1 METSSPPLSIPTVL
15 APIWYISGM
24 VAGSGIEKYQQI
36 AFSTGDK
43 SFVMFNWSNLTA
55 TIQTSLVDGTHC
67 NIISGDSRDPQDN
80 P

>member
-1 METSSPPLSIPTVL
+1 
-15 APIWYISGM
+15 M

-43 SFVMFNWSNLTA
+43 SLVMFNWSNLTA
-55 TIQTSLVDGTHC
+55 TIQTSLVDGTRC